1 MAVSADTSGAPD
13 PVLNFHMAPNSPIE
27 VGELTAALGAVS
39 RQYQR
44 FILDEGLSQRMADAR
59 LLIPNVSHGSID
71 INFLPDFHTTV
82 ATVRPLMPLMV
93 GKVELIRRFAE
104 RLRRV
109 LEFFLKR
116 ADAGSI
122 SISSKDCDDA
132 TNIVNPIARHGGNQ
146 VITVVNGD
154 VHNHILKINAED
166 ARTIADNATNTK
178 SLLSVGE
185 PEKRQRVAMVWR
197 QLDSDEAKVEGQRSP
212 DHGIVAE
219 IDPKPRPVFF
229 TDDMSHLK
237 REMIENEENP
247 YQKIFFVDVEV
258 SRIPGGRVGNY
269 RIIGFQ
275 LFTAQ
280 KGQGAYLNG
289 KRIKVS
295 IVDTLIKSLL
305 ATGFP
310 YDRKVSEKNN
320 LDYFHD
326 LLMASQE
333 VRRDGS
339 AALDLCYVA
348 AGRFDGFW
356 ELKLKPWDVAA
367 GSLIVC
373 EAGGRVTDL
382 SGNTFDIFADEV
394 LASNGIIHG
403 QMVEILRTAGKR
415 KGR

>member
-1 MAVSADTSGAPD
+1 MKDFLAVA
-13 PVLNFHMAPNSPIE
+13 VE
-27 VGELTAALGAVS
+27 AARKAGG
-39 RQYQR
+39 
-44 FILDEGLSQRMADAR
+44 ILKENL
-59 LLIPNVSHGSID
+59 HGTREITYKGD
-71 INFLPDFHTTV
+71 INLVTEMDTRSERAV
-82 ATVRPLMPLMV
+82 V
-93 GKVELIRRFAE
+93 GT
-104 RLRRV
+104 LRAS
-109 LEFFLKR
+109 F
-116 ADAGSI
+116 
-122 SISSKDCDDA
+122 
-132 TNIVNPIARHGGNQ
+132 
-146 VITVVNGD
+146 
-154 VHNHILKINAED
+154 
-166 ARTIADNATNTK
+166 
-178 SLLSVGE
+178 
-185 PEKRQRVAMVWR
+185 
-197 QLDSDEAKVEGQRSP
+197 P
-212 DHGIVAE
+212 DHGIIAE
-219 IDPKPRPVFF
+219 EETTIRNGSGYTWIIDPLDGTTNYAHGYPCFSV
-229 TDDMSHLK
+229 SIALEH
-237 REMIENEENP
+237 EG
-247 YQKIFFVDVEV
+247 DVITGVVYDPMRDE
-258 SRIPGGRVGNY
+258 
-269 RIIGFQ
+269 

-339 AALDLCYVA
+339 AALDLCSVA